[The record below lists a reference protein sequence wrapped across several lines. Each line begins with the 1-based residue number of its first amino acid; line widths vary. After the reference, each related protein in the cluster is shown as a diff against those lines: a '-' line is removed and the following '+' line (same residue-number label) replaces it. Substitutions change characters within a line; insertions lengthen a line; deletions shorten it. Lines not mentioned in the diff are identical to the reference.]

1 MSESETESLSDAPI
15 DDEPIEELEIE
26 KPKKKVKAT
35 TKRKPKIE
43 RKPKIDQE
51 DNLDFKNGELKVV
64 KLLNKPRKP
73 MTPEQKKAFLDRMK
87 AGREKKKKE
96 LVGNVEPPELEPE
109 LVEQLKLSKE
119 QKKIKREKTKK
130 KIKEE
135 AMKILKEEKIKE
147 LGSETESDSE
157 SDDDPDYKEVVK
169 YVTKKKEKKK
179 IKNKAKAKANKTS
192 VIKSQSKTND
202 VVYEQYQQPQY
213 TFL

>member
-1 MSESETESLSDAPI
+1 MSESETESLSDSPI
-15 DDEPIEELEIE
+15 DDEPIEEIEIE

-35 TKRKPKIE
+35 TK

-64 KLLNKPRKP
+64 KLLKKPRKP
-73 MTPEQKKAFLDRMK
+73 MTPEQKKALVERLR
-87 AGREKKKKE
+87 AGKEKKKKE
-96 LVGNVEPPELEPE
+96 MLGQLEEPNIEPE
-109 LVEQLKLSKE
+109 LVKELTLSKE

-179 IKNKAKAKANKTS
+179 AKNKAKAKANKTS

-202 VVYEQYQQPQY
+202 VVYQQYEQPQY

>member
-1 MSESETESLSDAPI
+1 MSESETESLSDSPI
-15 DDEPIEELEIE
+15 DDEPIEEIEIE

-35 TKRKPKIE
+35 TK

-64 KLLNKPRKP
+64 KLLKKPRKP
-73 MTPEQKKAFLDRMK
+73 MTPEQKKALVERLR
-87 AGREKKKKE
+87 AGKEKKKKE
-96 LVGNVEPPELEPE
+96 MLGQLEEPNIEPE
-109 LVEQLKLSKE
+109 LVEDLTLSKE

-179 IKNKAKAKANKTS
+179 AKNKAKAKANKTS

-202 VVYEQYQQPQY
+202 VVYQQYEQPQY

>member
-1 MSESETESLSDAPI
+1 MSESETESLSDSPI
-15 DDEPIEELEIE
+15 DDEPIEEIEIE

-35 TKRKPKIE
+35 TK

-64 KLLNKPRKP
+64 KLLKKPRKP
-73 MTPEQKKAFLDRMK
+73 MTPEQKNALVERLK
-87 AGREKKKKE
+87 AGKEKKKKE
-96 LVGNVEPPELEPE
+96 RLGQLEEPNIEPE
-109 LVEQLKLSKE
+109 LVKELTLSKE

-179 IKNKAKAKANKTS
+179 AKNKAKAKANKTS

-202 VVYEQYQQPQY
+202 VVYQQYEQPQY

>member
-1 MSESETESLSDAPI
+1 MSDSETESLSDVPI
-15 DDEPIEELEIE
+15 DDEPIEEIEIE

-35 TKRKPKIE
+35 TK

-64 KLLNKPRKP
+64 KLLKKPRKP

-130 KIKEE
+130 RIKAE

-157 SDDDPDYKEVVK
+157 SDSDPDYKEVVK

-179 IKNKAKAKANKTS
+179 AKTKAKAKANKKP
-192 VIKSQSKTND
+192 VVKPESKTND
-202 VVYEQYQQPQY
+202 VVYQQYEQPQY

>member
-15 DDEPIEELEIE
+15 DDEPTEELEIE

-51 DNLDFKNGELKVV
+51 DNLDFRNGELKVV
-64 KLLNKPRKP
+64 KLLKKPRKP
-73 MTPEQKKAFLDRMK
+73 MTPEQKKALVERLRVGK
-87 AGREKKKKE
+87 ENKKKE
-96 LVGNVEPPELEPE
+96 MLGKIEPPELEPE
-109 LVEQLKLSKE
+109 LVEQLTLSKE

-130 KIKEE
+130 RIKAE

-157 SDDDPDYKEVVK
+157 SDSDPDYKEVVK

-179 IKNKAKAKANKTS
+179 AKTKAKAKATKKP
-192 VIKSQSKTND
+192 VVKTND
-202 VVYEQYQQPQY
+202 VVYEQYQEPQY

>member
-1 MSESETESLSDAPI
+1 MSESETESLSDVPI
-15 DDEPIEELEIE
+15 DDEPIEEIEIE

-35 TKRKPKIE
+35 TK

-64 KLLNKPRKP
+64 KLLKKPRKP
-73 MTPEQKKAFLDRMK
+73 MTPEQKKALVERLR
-87 AGREKKKKE
+87 AGKEKKKKE
-96 LVGNVEPPELEPE
+96 MLGQLEEPNIEPE
-109 LVEQLKLSKE
+109 LVKELTLSKE

-179 IKNKAKAKANKTS
+179 AKNKAKAKANKTS

-202 VVYEQYQQPQY
+202 VVYQQYEQPQY